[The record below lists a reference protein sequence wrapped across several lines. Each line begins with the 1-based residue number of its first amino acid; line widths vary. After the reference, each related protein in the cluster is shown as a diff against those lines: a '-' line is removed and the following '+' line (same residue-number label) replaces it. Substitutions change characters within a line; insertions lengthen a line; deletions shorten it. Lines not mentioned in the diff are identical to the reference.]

1 MKNKLSITASAFLA
15 ALVLFSPAYGH
26 AKPSPTPSVTA
37 SATAPPLT
45 ASTATKP
52 RLISFHGMVASVDE
66 KAKTFTVASKEKP
79 RSLRVTDKTVITK
92 LGLPATMK
100 DIVANQEIRGTCYK
114 FSDALFDAKM
124 LKLGPL
130 TEAEKA
136 AEDSHKER
144 RVEKKIGST
153 PAASPTASASSV
165 PKA

>member
-15 ALVLFSPAYGH
+15 ALVLFSPASGH
-26 AKPSPTPSVTA
+26 AKPSPTPGATGSATALSPTA
-37 SATAPPLT
+37 SAVM
-45 ASTATKP
+45 KP
-52 RLISFHGMVASVDE
+52 RPISFHGMVTSVDE
-66 KAKTFTVASKEKP
+66 KAKTFTVASKEKT

-100 DIVANQEIRGTCYK
+100 DIVANQEIRGTCSK
-114 FSDALFDAKM
+114 VSDASFDAKM

-144 RVEKKIGST
+144 RVEKKIGSP
-153 PAASPTASASSV
+153 PAASPTASASTV